1 MFKKYLLNSKGLTL
15 LELLAV
21 VVILG
26 IISVI
31 AMIAIVNVIANTKKD
46 AHIANAILLVNEA
59 KKYIITEQIEI
70 NDSSGQTIYL
80 KTLIDQQYLSPIKD
94 PHSDGYYDPDETNV
108 KIIKV
113 GNRNVYTVALKSTT
127 NGFYTN
133 HVKDVFLLTRE
144 DIEIKAP

>member
-1 MFKKYLLNSKGLTL
+1 MFKTYLQNSKGLTL

-21 VVILG
+21 VVILS

-46 AHIANAILLVNEA
+46 AHIANAILLANEA
-59 KKYIITEQIEI
+59 KKYIIAEQIEI
-70 NDSSGQTIYL
+70 DDSAGQTIYL
-80 KTLIDQQYLSPIKD
+80 KTLIDGEYLSSIKD
-94 PHSDGYYDPDETNV
+94 PHSVGYYDPDETNV
-108 KIIKV
+108 KITKV

-133 HVKDVFLLTRE
+133 HAKDVFLLTRE